1 MNQPSIRKNFIFR
14 VLYEL
19 LILITPFITIPYVAR
34 VLGSK
39 GAGITSY
46 TASIMS
52 FFTMFAALGTPQYG
66 MREIAR
72 HRDSPQETSR
82 LFW

>member
-34 VLGSK
+34 VLGSD

-82 LFW
+82 L